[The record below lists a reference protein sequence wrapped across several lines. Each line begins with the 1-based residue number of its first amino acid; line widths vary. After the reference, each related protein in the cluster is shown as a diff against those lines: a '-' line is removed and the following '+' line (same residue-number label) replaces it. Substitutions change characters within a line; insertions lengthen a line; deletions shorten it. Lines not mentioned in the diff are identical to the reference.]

1 MTILDHILELL
12 TYPLLSDRYR
22 TLNVLP
28 RKNPFSIGNVVIL
41 SINEIM
47 ENAECGV
54 SLSPISDAI
63 FIRGIKKA
71 EAITI
76 SNMQK

>member
-1 MTILDHILELL
+1 MKEVANTNAQKD
-12 TYPLLSDRYR
+12 
-22 TLNVLP
+22 VL
-28 RKNPFSIGNVVIL
+28 K
-41 SINEIM
+41 EIM
-47 ENAECGV
+47 ENAESGV
-54 SLSPISDAI
+54 SISPISDAI